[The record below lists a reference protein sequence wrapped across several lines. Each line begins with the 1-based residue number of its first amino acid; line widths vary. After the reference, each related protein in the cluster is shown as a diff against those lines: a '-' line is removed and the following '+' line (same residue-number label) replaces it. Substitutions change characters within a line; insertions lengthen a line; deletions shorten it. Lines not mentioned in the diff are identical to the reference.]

1 MNLIRTLCTGACL
14 LLTASASA
22 QLSGARVPGVAP
34 TTTAPTTTAPTTSPP
49 AAAPQIPATVPTQ
62 VPSAVPAG
70 EEAIPPEAVEKLD
83 TAPSLEQQNDLPDSP
98 DVDSAAP
105 DAKVDTNEAV
115 KDSAPVPA
123 EQTEAMPNA
132 VTSEAES
139 APTANAHKQKQKQ
152 KDYSWRYRWHDGHW
166 WYWMPN
172 KTWMIWEGARWTKY
186 TDYLSRFDPASRR
199 RGAGQPGGQYYNGQH
214 SSGYRGTAPQQRYYQ
229 EYRPVW
235 SDDGYDYIP
244 DNRPLGY
251 DYWPGWRGGPG
262 FGSYNSPLNSGTFQ
276 GGLGAG
282 AGGGIGAAAVAGS

>member
-1 MNLIRTLCTGACL
+1 MFKTRLLC
-14 LLTASASA
+14 
-22 QLSGARVPGVAP
+22 SGAWILSATVAYAQPSGAIAPGTPNVAP
-34 TTTAPTTTAPTTSPP
+34 NVNPPTLTPAAPGALPP
-49 AAAPQIPATVPTQ
+49 ATAGETVP
-62 VPSAVPAG
+62 A
-70 EEAIPPEAVEKLD
+70 EEADKLD
-83 TAPSLEQQNDLPDSP
+83 TAPSLEQQNDLPNSP
-98 DVDSAAP
+98 EVDSAAP
-105 DAKVDTNEAV
+105 DGKATTDEAITQPE
-115 KDSAPVPA
+115 AAPA

-139 APTANAHKQKQKQ
+139 APTANAQKQ

-186 TDYLSRFDPASRR
+186 TEYLSRFDPASRR
-199 RGAGQPGGQYYNGQH
+199 RGVGQPGGQYYNGQH

-235 SDDGYDYIP
+235 SDDGYEYVP
-244 DNRPLGY
+244 DNRPQGY